1 MPEPRGSRISRELFL
16 AGFGMELTA
25 IEPWVIDRMTSLLE
39 EHDFRSGDMLFSR
52 GDPPEFLYFMQDGAV
67 RMSKPGRAPW
77 TFQGRWLLG
86 VHDAVAEGR
95 SRDAQALVDFR
106 AMKVPI
112 TGWMELLED
121 SASLARAA
129 VINATRAVTRL
140 EERSPSGP
148 PRPPRVVSPLPAPTQ
163 GPLSLVDRLAA
174 LVDVRMLRGAGV
186 QALVDLAAT
195 SEEVF
200 FDRDQVVFPRGVER
214 EHMILLVDG
223 EVLSSRVD
231 PALDRRYGPGDI
243 VGGVNGF
250 GAPALAWEAR
260 ATVPG
265 RGIAFPIEGWFDL
278 MEEHFDLVRSTFSAL
293 MARREL
299 LLEHLAETSGG
310 LVLT

>member
-1 MPEPRGSRISRELFL
+1 MPEPRDSRISRELFL
-16 AGFGMELTA
+16 AGFGIELA
-25 IEPWVIDRMTSLLE
+25 SVDPWVIDRMTSLLE
-39 EHDFRSGDMLFSR
+39 EQDFRSGDVLFTR
-52 GDPPEFLYFMQDGAV
+52 GDPPAFLYFMQEGAV
-67 RMSKPGRAPW
+67 QMSKPGRAPW
-77 TFQGRWLLG
+77 TFRGRWLLG

-95 SRDAQALVDFR
+95 SRDAKALVDFR
-106 AMKVPI
+106 GMRVPI

-121 SASLARAA
+121 SPSLARAA
-129 VINATRAVTRL
+129 VMNAARSVSRL

-148 PRPPRVVSPLPAPTQ
+148 PRPPRVMSPLLARAL

-200 FDRDQVVFPRGVER
+200 FDRDQIVFPRGAER
-214 EHMILLVDG
+214 ERMVLLVEG
-223 EVLSSRVD
+223 EVLATRLD
-231 PALDRRYGPGDI
+231 PAVERRYGPGDI

-250 GAPALAWEAR
+250 GQPSLAWEAS
-260 ATVPG
+260 ATMPG
-265 RGIAFPIEGWFDL
+265 RGIAFPIESWFDL

-293 MARREL
+293 MVRREL
-299 LLEHLAETSGG
+299 LLEHLAEASGG

>member
-1 MPEPRGSRISRELFL
+1 MPEPRGSQISRELFL
-16 AGFGMELTA
+16 AGVGLELA
-25 IEPWVIDRMTSLLE
+25 SVEPWIIDRMTSLLE
-39 EHDFRSGDMLFSR
+39 EQDVRSGDLLYAR
-52 GDPPEFLYFMQDGAV
+52 GDPPLFLYFMHDGVV
-67 RMSKPGRAPW
+67 RMSKPGYAPW
-77 TFQGRWLLG
+77 TFRGRWLLG
-86 VHDAVAEGR
+86 VHDAVADGR
-95 SRDAQALVDFR
+95 SREARALVDFR

-112 TGWMELLED
+112 AGWLELLED
-121 SASLARAA
+121 SPSLTRAA
-129 VINATRAVTRL
+129 VINGARAIARL

-148 PRPPRVVSPLPAPTQ
+148 PRPPVVSPLPAPPRS
-163 GPLSLVDRLAA
+163 PLSLVDRLAA

-200 FDRDQVVFPRGVER
+200 FDGDQLVFPRGVARER
-214 EHMILLVDG
+214 MLLVVDG

-231 PALDRRYGPGDI
+231 PAAERRYGPGDL
-243 VGGVNGF
+243 VDGVSGF
-250 GAPALAWEAR
+250 GPAALAWAAR
-260 ATVPG
+260 GTVPG

-299 LLEHLAETSGG
+299 LLEHLAEASGG